1 MLKILHVVG
10 ARPNFMKLAPVYHA
24 LSAYSSIE
32 QNILHSGQ
40 HHDINMSDIFFEQLD
55 IPMPDFNLEISGG
68 TSLNQLSKGIIS
80 MEKLLIEI
88 VFDLVC
94 VYGDVNATA
103 FGAITAS
110 KLGIKVAHI
119 EAGLRSFDKN
129 MPEETNRI
137 LTDAISDYFFT
148 PSQDATENLI
158 REGHNI
164 EKIFMVGNVMIDSL
178 IKNIDKNKK
187 NINNFNISSKYAL
200 VTLHRPV
207 NVDDIL
213 NLRKIMWQLIK
224 VSKDIHLV
232 FPVHPRTNKL
242 LKELNEKF
250 DNISFL
256 EPLDYFSFI
265 NLEKNAT
272 FVLTDSGGV
281 QEETTF
287 LKVPCF
293 TLRSTTERPITLT
306 VGSNT
311 LIKEYDEIYPIIH
324 HFLIKNNIK
333 KYETP
338 TFWDG
343 RSGERIAKIIYTILN
358 N

>member
-1 MLKILHVVG
+1 
-10 ARPNFMKLAPVYHA
+10 MKLAPVYHA
-24 LSAYSSIE
+24 ISVYSNIE
-32 QNILHSGQ
+32 QIIVHSGQ
-40 HHDINMSDIFFEQLD
+40 HHDINMSDVFFEQLNL
-55 IPMPDFNLEISGG
+55 PTPDFNLEISGG
-68 TSLNQLSKGIIS
+68 TSLYQLSKGVAA
-80 MEKLLIEI
+80 MEFFLKDR
-88 VFDLVC
+88 VYDFVC

-119 EAGLRSFDKN
+119 EAGLRSCDKN

-137 LTDAISDYFFT
+137 LTDSISDYFFT
-148 PSQDATENLI
+148 PSNDASENLI

-164 EKIFMVGNVMIDSL
+164 KNIFMVGNVMIDSL
-178 IKNIDKNKK
+178 IRNIDKINNVK
-187 NINNFNISSKYAL
+187 NNFNIPSEFAL
-200 VTLHRPV
+200 ITLHRPV
-207 NVDDIL
+207 NVDCIS
-213 NLRKIMWQLIK
+213 NLKKIMEQLLK
-224 VSKDIHLV
+224 LSKDTHLV
-232 FPVHPRTNKL
+232 FPVHPRTNKI

-293 TLRSTTERPITLT
+293 TLRTTTERPIT
-306 VGSNT
+306 VEIGSNR
-311 LIKEYDEIYPIIH
+311 LIKEYDDIYSIIKESLNNNQVKDFEIPP
-324 HFLIKNNIK
+324 L
-333 KYETP
+333 
-338 TFWDG
+338 WDG
-343 RSGERIAKIIYTILN
+343 ISGDRIAKIIYNIVS
-358 N
+358 